1 MKDGKFDLKTFLDN
15 IELYI
20 SAVLFIALTVLLFA
34 NVFCRY
40 ALKHSFAWVEEVAT
54 IAFVWMIWFAMSAA
68 VTKRKHLRID
78 FILEMVPFKVKKAM
92 LVISNLVFAAFDI
105 YLLYIVMTIIRRAWK
120 QPDHA
125 AEASPADGIL
135 HHSYR
140 VGAQCRKNRA
150 GYHKTH
156 A

>member
-92 LVISNLVFAAFDI
+92 LVISNLVFAVYCHDH
-105 YLLYIVMTIIRRAWK
+105 YQETWK

-140 VGAQCRKNRA
+140 AGAQCRKNRA

>member
-78 FILEMVPFKVKKAM
+78 FILE
-92 LVISNLVFAAFDI
+92 
-105 YLLYIVMTIIRRAWK
+105 
-120 QPDHA
+120 
-125 AEASPADGIL
+125 ASPADGIL

-140 VGAQCRKNRA
+140 AGAQRRKNRT